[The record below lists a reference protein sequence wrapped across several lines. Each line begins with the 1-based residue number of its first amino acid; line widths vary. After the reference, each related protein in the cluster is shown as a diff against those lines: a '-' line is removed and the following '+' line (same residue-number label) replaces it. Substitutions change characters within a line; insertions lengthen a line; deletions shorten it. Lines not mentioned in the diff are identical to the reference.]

1 MREALHELDVLGIDE
16 RRSGLMRAL
25 RTAGRAL
32 QRNPNMLLGLVI
44 IVLMS
49 LMALLAP
56 LLTTYDP
63 VRLNVIDRLEGP
75 SGSHWFGTDHLG
87 RDVYT
92 RVVYGARVSLLVGA
106 SVAIFTSVAGILL
119 GLVSG
124 YFPLA
129 DAFIMRI
136 MDALMSFPSF
146 LLAIA
151 LVATMS
157 PGMWTVIIAITV
169 VDTPRT
175 ARVARASVLSLR
187 AVDYVLAA
195 RALGAPALRIMF
207 NHILPNC
214 FAPIMV
220 QATFVFAVA
229 ILIEAGL
236 SFLGTGVPPEIATW
250 GNIMGDGRR
259 VAKIAVWVIFF
270 PGLFLSLTVLA
281 INLIGDGLRDALDPK
296 LRGKL

>member
-1 MREALHELDVLGIDE
+1 MREALDELDVLGLSGH
-16 RRSGLMRAL
+16 RSGIARAL
-25 RTAGRAL
+25 RAAARAL

-44 IVLMS
+44 IALMS

-63 VRLNVIDRLEGP
+63 IRLNVIDRLEGP

-106 SVAIFTSVAGILL
+106 SVAVFTSVAGILL

-129 DAFIMRI
+129 DAVIMRI

-195 RALGAPALRIMF
+195 RALGAPSLRIMF

>member
-1 MREALHELDVLGIDE
+1 MRVTLENLDVLGLAGLAPGL
-16 RRSGLMRAL
+16 RRSARS
-25 RTAGRAL
+25 AGRAL

-44 IVLMS
+44 LVLMS
-49 LMALLAP
+49 LMALAAP
-56 LLTTYDP
+56 LITTYDP
-63 VRLNVIDRLEGP
+63 IRLNVIDRLEGP

-92 RVVYGARVSLLVGA
+92 RVVYGARISLLVGA
-106 SVAIFTSVAGILL
+106 SVAVFSSIAGILL

-129 DAFIMRI
+129 DAIIMRI

-157 PGMWTVIIAITV
+157 PGMETVIIAITV

-195 RALGAPALRIMF
+195 RALGARSLRIMF

-236 SFLGTGVPPEIATW
+236 SFLGTGVPPEVATW

-281 INLIGDGLRDALDPK
+281 VNLVGDGLRDALDPK

>member
-1 MREALHELDVLGIDE
+1 MREALHELDVLGLSE
-16 RRSGLMRAL
+16 RRSGVMRAA
-25 RTAGRAL
+25 RTAARAL

-44 IVLMS
+44 IALMS
-49 LMALLAP
+49 LMALGAP
-56 LLTTYDP
+56 LITTYDP
-63 VRLNVIDRLEGP
+63 IRLNVIDRLDGP

-106 SVAIFTSVAGILL
+106 SVAVFTSVAGILL

-124 YFPLA
+124 YFRLA
-129 DAFIMRI
+129 DAVIMRI

-187 AVDYVLAA
+187 AVDYVVAA
-195 RALGAPALRIMF
+195 RALGARSLRIMF
-207 NHILPNC
+207 IHILPNC

-296 LRGKL
+296 LRGRL

>member
-1 MREALHELDVLGIDE
+1 MRAALEELDVLGLRE
-16 RRSGLMRAL
+16 LGSGLKRGMRAA
-25 RTAGRAL
+25 AGAL

-44 IVLMS
+44 LVLMS
-49 LMALLAP
+49 LMALIAP
-56 LLTTYDP
+56 LITTYDP
-63 VRLNVIDRLEGP
+63 IRLNVIDRLEEP

-92 RVVYGARVSLLVGA
+92 RVVYGARISLLVGA
-106 SVAIFTSVAGILL
+106 SVAVFTSIAGILL

-124 YFPLA
+124 YFRLA
-129 DAFIMRI
+129 DAIIMRI

-157 PGMWTVIIAITV
+157 PGMETVIIAITV

-187 AVDYVLAA
+187 TVDYVIAA
-195 RALGAPALRIMF
+195 RALGARSLRIMF
-207 NHILPNC
+207 YHILPNC

>member
-1 MREALHELDVLGIDE
+1 MRAALEELDVLGLRE
-16 RRSGLMRAL
+16 LSSGLKRGVRAA
-25 RTAGRAL
+25 AGAL

-44 IVLMS
+44 LVLMS
-49 LMALLAP
+49 LMALIAP
-56 LLTTYDP
+56 LITTYDP
-63 VRLNVIDRLEGP
+63 IRLNVIDRLEEP

-92 RVVYGARVSLLVGA
+92 RVVYGARISLLVGA
-106 SVAIFTSVAGILL
+106 SVAVFTSIAGILL

-124 YFPLA
+124 YFRLA
-129 DAFIMRI
+129 DAIIMRI

-157 PGMWTVIIAITV
+157 PGMETVIIAITV

-187 AVDYVLAA
+187 TVDYVIAA
-195 RALGAPALRIMF
+195 RALGARSLRIMF
-207 NHILPNC
+207 YHILPNC

>member
-1 MREALHELDVLGIDE
+1 MREVLEELDVLGLA
-16 RRSGLMRAL
+16 GLSKGVTRGLRAAVLAL
-25 RTAGRAL
+25 R
-32 QRNPNMLLGLVI
+32 RNPNMLLGLVI

-49 LMALLAP
+49 LMALIAP
-56 LLTTYDP
+56 LITTYDP
-63 VRLNVIDRLEGP
+63 IRLNVIDRLEAP
-75 SGSHWFGTDHLG
+75 SGGHWFGTDHLG

-106 SVAIFTSVAGILL
+106 SVALFSSIAGILL
-119 GLVSG
+119 GVVSG
-124 YFPLA
+124 YFRLA
-129 DAFIMRI
+129 DAIIMRI

-157 PGMWTVIIAITV
+157 PGMETVIIAITV

-175 ARVARASVLSLR
+175 ARVARASVLTLR
-187 AVDYVLAA
+187 TVDYVIAA
-195 RALGAPALRIMF
+195 RALGARSMRIMF

-259 VAKIAVWVIFF
+259 VAKIAAWVIFF

>member
-1 MREALHELDVLGIDE
+1 MREALEELDVLGLAGLG
-16 RRSGLMRAL
+16 SGVTRGVRA
-25 RTAGRAL
+25 AARAL

-49 LMALLAP
+49 LMALIAP
-56 LLTTYDP
+56 LITTYDP
-63 VRLNVIDRLEGP
+63 IRLNVIDRLEAP
-75 SGSHWFGTDHLG
+75 SGTHWFGTDHLG

-92 RVVYGARVSLLVGA
+92 RVVYGARISLLVGA
-106 SVAIFTSVAGILL
+106 SVAVFTSIAGILL
-119 GLVSG
+119 GALSG
-124 YFPLA
+124 YFHVA
-129 DAFIMRI
+129 DAIIMRI

-157 PGMWTVIIAITV
+157 PGMETVIIAITV

-175 ARVARASVLSLR
+175 ARVARASVLTLR
-187 AVDYVLAA
+187 SVDYVIAA
-195 RALGAPALRIMF
+195 RALGARSLRIMF
-207 NHILPNC
+207 YHILPNC

-259 VAKIAVWVIFF
+259 VAKIAAWVIFF
-270 PGLFLSLTVLA
+270 PGLFLSFTVLA

-296 LRGKL
+296 LRGRL

>member
-1 MREALHELDVLGIDE
+1 MREALEELDVLGLAE
-16 RRSGLMRAL
+16 HRSGFNRAA
-25 RTAGRAL
+25 RAAVRAL

-44 IVLMS
+44 IALMS

-63 VRLNVIDRLEGP
+63 IRLNVIDRLDGP

-106 SVAIFTSVAGILL
+106 SVALFTSVAGILL
-119 GLVSG
+119 GVVSG
-124 YFPLA
+124 YFRLA
-129 DAFIMRI
+129 DAVIMRI

-187 AVDYVLAA
+187 AVDYVVAA
-195 RALGAPALRIMF
+195 RALGARSLRIMF
-207 NHILPNC
+207 IHILPNC

-296 LRGKL
+296 LRGRL

>member
-1 MREALHELDVLGIDE
+1 MREALEELDVLGLAGLG
-16 RRSGLMRAL
+16 SGVTRGVRA
-25 RTAGRAL
+25 AARAL

-49 LMALLAP
+49 LMALIAP
-56 LLTTYDP
+56 LITTYDP
-63 VRLNVIDRLEGP
+63 IRLNVIDRLEEP
-75 SGSHWFGTDHLG
+75 SGTHWFGTDHLG

-92 RVVYGARVSLLVGA
+92 RVVYGARISLLVGA
-106 SVAIFTSVAGILL
+106 SVAVFTSIAGILL
-119 GLVSG
+119 GALSG
-124 YFPLA
+124 YFHVA
-129 DAFIMRI
+129 DAIIMRI

-157 PGMWTVIIAITV
+157 PGMETVIIAITV

-175 ARVARASVLSLR
+175 ARVARASVLTLR
-187 AVDYVLAA
+187 SVDYVIAA
-195 RALGAPALRIMF
+195 RALGARSLRIMF
-207 NHILPNC
+207 YHILPNC

-259 VAKIAVWVIFF
+259 VAKIAAWVIFF

>member
-1 MREALHELDVLGIDE
+1 MRVALENLDVLGLAGLAPGL
-16 RRSGLMRAL
+16 RRGARS
-25 RTAGRAL
+25 AGRAL

-44 IVLMS
+44 LVLMG
-49 LMALLAP
+49 LMALAAP
-56 LLTTYDP
+56 LITTYDP
-63 VRLNVIDRLEGP
+63 IRLNVIDRLEGP

-92 RVVYGARVSLLVGA
+92 RVVYGARISLLVGA
-106 SVAIFTSVAGILL
+106 SVAVFSSVAGILL

-129 DAFIMRI
+129 DAIIMRI

-157 PGMWTVIIAITV
+157 PGMETVIIAITV

-195 RALGAPALRIMF
+195 RALGARSLRIMF

-236 SFLGTGVPPEIATW
+236 SFLGTGVPPEVATW

-281 INLIGDGLRDALDPK
+281 VNLVGDGLRDALDPK

>member
-1 MREALHELDVLGIDE
+1 MREALDELNVLGLAE
-16 RRSGLMRAL
+16 RRSGLMRVL
-25 RTAGRAL
+25 RAAGRAL
-32 QRNPNMLLGLVI
+32 QRNPNMLLGIVI
-44 IVLMS
+44 IAFMS

-63 VRLNVIDRLEGP
+63 IRLNVIDRLEGP

-106 SVAIFTSVAGILL
+106 SVAVFTSVAGIFL

-129 DAFIMRI
+129 DAVIMRI

-187 AVDYVLAA
+187 EVDYVLAA
-195 RALGAPALRIMF
+195 RALGAPSLRIMF

-259 VAKIAVWVIFF
+259 VAKIAAWVIFF

>member
-1 MREALHELDVLGIDE
+1 MREALDELSVLGLAE
-16 RRSGLMRAL
+16 RRSGLMRVL
-25 RTAGRAL
+25 RAAGRAL
-32 QRNPNMLLGLVI
+32 QRNPNMLLGIVI
-44 IVLMS
+44 IAFMS

-63 VRLNVIDRLEGP
+63 IRLNVIDRLEGP

-106 SVAIFTSVAGILL
+106 SVAVFTSVAGIFL

-129 DAFIMRI
+129 DAVIMRI

-187 AVDYVLAA
+187 EVDYVLAA
-195 RALGAPALRIMF
+195 RALGAPSLRIMF

-259 VAKIAVWVIFF
+259 VAKIAAWVIFF